1 MKFIG
6 LTLGLLVPLLVC
18 SSPINDESQATG
30 IHIFLE
36 ENGAIVDEEI
46 KMDKEN
52 DVMVVNV
59 PSHHDRIESKSI
71 YDMKSPWMMQV
82 LPEHKECLYMRTP
95 SAVDNVKLNDARNIK
110 ASSKENPIKVSVQ
123 NTITLETSAIV
134 GPTRNRSILPEN
146 FQHYCPQDFDV
157 RSTHLYEIGKK
168 DFYGWDSDEIQ
179 FGSQED
185 FFDNGAPQL
194 IEDHTRRKRAL
205 GCQMFGQASDKCNE
219 VIEARCGNNGYCP
232 IQNVLYH
239 CQTMLEMGKS
249 SWCNFLTIPCA
260 AAEKDNGE
268 KINSEDMAW
277 CLLHM
282 STVNESCSACCR
294 DPACSGSRSIRHCP
308 DE

>member
-1 MKFIG
+1 MKIIG
-6 LTLGLLVPLLVC
+6 LTLGLLVPILVC
-18 SSPINDESQATG
+18 SSPINDESQANG

-46 KMDKEN
+46 KIDKEN

-82 LPEHKECLYMRTP
+82 LPKLKECLYMRTP
-95 SAVDNVKLNDARNIK
+95 SVVDDVKLNDARNIE
-110 ASSKENPIKVSVQ
+110 ASSKEKPIKVSVQ

-179 FGSQED
+179 FESQED
-185 FFDNGAPQL
+185 FFDNGAPKL
-194 IEDHTRRKRAL
+194 IEDHTRRKREIR
-205 GCQMFGQASDKCNE
+205 CQMFGQAVEGKCTK
-219 VIEARCGNNGYCP
+219 VIEARCGNSGSCP
-232 IQNVLYH
+232 LQNLLYE
-239 CQTMLEMGKS
+239 CRDVPLTS
-249 SWCNFLTIPCA
+249 TSIWCNYLVIPCA
-260 AAEKDNGE
+260 AAEGVSMKENM
-268 KINSEDMAW
+268 NW

-282 STVNESCSACCR
+282 NTKNEACSACCR
-294 DPACSGSRSIRHCP
+294 DPACTGSNSLRLCP
-308 DE
+308 NE